1 MGFGHYEPEV
11 MDRIADQVVGFRV
24 DTGNLDTN
32 TYLDGASQF
41 EIFNVFGV
49 IKVNQLFAEATV
61 VWGAGLCTMILNFTG
76 LTPIATGPDPIA
88 ATTGAILAALPLG
101 QRLVHIGGEI
111 ALPNTPTIGTGTAG
125 ISDVLC
131 ANPQIL
137 GQEGGTGTIGHVTA
151 AAAIASGSHQWS
163 IFYEPMSDGAYV
175 TNVV

>member
-11 MDRIADQVVGFRV
+11 MDRIADQVIGFRV
-24 DTGNLDTN
+24 DTGVLDTN

-61 VWGAGLCTMILNFTG
+61 VWGAGLTTLILNFSG

-88 ATTGAILAALPLG
+88 ATTGAILAALAQGL
-101 QRLVHIGGEI
+101 RVVHIGGAI
-111 ALPNTPTIGTGTAG
+111 AGPNTPTITATAG
-125 ISDVLC
+125 ISDVIC
-131 ANPQIL
+131 INPQII

-151 AAAIASGSHQWS
+151 AAPIATGSHQWS